1 MENKEINK
9 KPYIIVLGNEKG
21 GSGKST
27 TAMHIIVSL
36 LDMGFKVGS
45 IDIDAR
51 QGTLTRYIENRSKYA
66 EDKKAKLL
74 MPAHIPLLKSATDS
88 VEKAKKEDED
98 NLKST
103 LTSLKGQDFIVI
115 DTPGSDMY
123 LSEYAHSYADTIIT
137 PLNDSFVDLDV
148 MVHINRDSLELD
160 KPSVYANRIWEQKK
174 HKALRERGNIDWI
187 VLRNRLSNIHSSNK
201 QKMEEA
207 LTKLSKRL
215 AFRCIAGFSER
226 VIFREMFLSGL
237 TLLDLKAL
245 GLPLQFSHIAA
256 KQELRD
262 LITAIGAPIL
272 AEKVKVTF

>member
-1 MENKEINK
+1 MSQKNTK
-9 KPYIIVLGNEKG
+9 KPYVIVLGNEKG

-27 TAMHIIVSL
+27 TAMHIIASL

-51 QGTLTRYIENRSKYA
+51 QGTLTRYIENRKQYNA
-66 EDKKAKLL
+66 DRNTKL
-74 MPAHIPLLKSATDS
+74 PVPVHVPLLKSNQDS
-88 VEKAKKEDED
+88 LEKAHKEDEE
-98 NLKST
+98 NFKKT
-103 LTSLKGQDFIVI
+103 LDGFSEMDFVVI

-123 LSEYAHSYADTIIT
+123 LSQHAHSYADTIIT

-148 MVHINRDSLELD
+148 MVHINRDNFELN
-160 KPSVYANRIWEQKK
+160 KPSVYANRIWEEKK
-174 HKALRERGNIDWI
+174 RKALRERGNIDWI
-187 VLRNRLSNIHSSNK
+187 VLRNRLSNIHSTNK
-201 QKMEEA
+201 QNMEEA

-215 AFRCIAGFSER
+215 AFRCIPGFSER

-262 LITAIGAPIL
+262 LMNAISAPML

>member
-1 MENKEINK
+1 MAQQNTK
-9 KPYIIVLGNEKG
+9 KPYVIVLGNEKG

-27 TAMHIIVSL
+27 TAMHIIASL

-51 QGTLTRYIENRSKYA
+51 QGTLTRYIENRKQYNA
-66 EDKKAKLL
+66 DKNTKL
-74 MPAHIPLLKSATDS
+74 PVPVHVPLLKSNQDS
-88 VEKAKKEDED
+88 LEKAHKEDEE
-98 NLKST
+98 NFKKT
-103 LTSLKGQDFIVI
+103 LDGFSGMDFVVI

-123 LSEYAHSYADTIIT
+123 LSQHAHSYADTIIT

-148 MVHINRDSLELD
+148 MVHVNRDSFELNR
-160 KPSVYANRIWEQKK
+160 PSVYANRIWEEKK
-174 HKALRERGNIDWI
+174 RKALRERGNIDWI
-187 VLRNRLSNIHSSNK
+187 VLRNRLSNIHSTNK
-201 QKMEEA
+201 QNMEDA

-215 AFRCIAGFSER
+215 AFRCIPGFSER

-262 LITAIGAPIL
+262 LINAISAPML

>member
-1 MENKEINK
+1 MAQKNAK
-9 KPYIIVLGNEKG
+9 KPYVIVLGNEKG

-27 TAMHIIVSL
+27 TAMHIIASL

-51 QGTLTRYIENRSKYA
+51 QGTLTRYIENRKQYNL
-66 EDKKAKLL
+66 DKNTKLPVPL
-74 MPAHIPLLKSATDS
+74 HAPLLKSNQDS
-88 VEKAKKEDED
+88 LEKAHKEDEE
-98 NLKST
+98 NFKKT
-103 LTSLKGQDFIVI
+103 LDGFSEMDFVVI

-123 LSEYAHSYADTIIT
+123 LSQHAHSYADTIIT

-148 MVHINRDSLELD
+148 MVHVNRDDFELS
-160 KPSVYANRIWEQKK
+160 KPSIYANRIWEEKK
-174 HKALRERGNIDWI
+174 RKALRERGNIDWI
-187 VLRNRLSNIHSSNK
+187 VLRNRLSNIHSTNK
-201 QKMEEA
+201 QNMEEA
-207 LTKLSKRL
+207 LAKLGKRL
-215 AFRCIAGFSER
+215 AFRCIPGFSER

-262 LITAIGAPIL
+262 LINAISAPML
-272 AEKVKVTF
+272 ADKMKVTF